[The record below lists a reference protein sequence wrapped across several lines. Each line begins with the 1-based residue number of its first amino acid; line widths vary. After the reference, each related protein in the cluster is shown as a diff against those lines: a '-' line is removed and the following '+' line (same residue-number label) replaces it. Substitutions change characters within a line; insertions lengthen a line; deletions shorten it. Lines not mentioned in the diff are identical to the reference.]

1 MNELMNFTFDG
12 AQIRIVQI
20 DGEPWFVGKDVA
32 ERLGYKDAPDALKK
46 HVDEDDKRIV
56 KNGDLPPLEN
66 HFPESVFP
74 LNLVRA
80 DIPNRGLTAINE
92 SGVYALIFGSKLPAA
107 KRFKRWVTN
116 EVLPAIRKNGGY
128 AKPAITKPD
137 SYMIDDREQRALRW
151 IEETQEWQ
159 DKVSGLQTQ
168 IDAQAP
174 KVALAEAIVENPEC
188 IHIGDLA
195 KILRQNG
202 IDTGKTRLFK
212 WLREN
217 EWLCSSSHERN
228 FPTQKAI
235 DKGYMILKEHVL
247 HFNGEEEKRFT
258 PMITGAGQE
267 FFINWF
273 LSNEKVGK
281 KPHIAAAE
289 RQAAAKKPAPPRRD
303 EDKIRTGQ
311 RIRSILEEQHAT
323 QTELATAI
331 GVSRQTINSIVRGE
345 TGATPHR
352 LAMIACFLGVPVEQ
366 LIG

>member
-1 MNELMNFTFDG
+1 MNE
-12 AQIRIVQI
+12 IREWSFEGSGIFSTEI
-20 DGEPWFVGKDVA
+20 DGEPWFFAKEIA
-32 ERLGYKDAPDALKK
+32 SALGYSNPRKALAD
-46 HVDEDDKRIV
+46 HVDDEDKGVTKRDTPGGRQQVTI
-56 KNGDLPPLEN
+56 
-66 HFPESVFP
+66 
-74 LNLVRA
+74 
-80 DIPNRGLTAINE
+80 INE
-92 SGVYALIFGSKLPAA
+92 SGVYALIFGSKLESA
-107 KRFKRWVTN
+107 KRFKHWVTN
-116 EVLPAIRKNGGY
+116 EVLPAIRKYGGY
-128 AKPAITKPD
+128 RKPAITKPD
-137 SYMIDDREQRALRW
+137 SYMIDDRRERALRW

-174 KVALAEAIVENPEC
+174 KVALAEAIVENPDC

-258 PMITGAGQE
+258 PMITGPGQE

-273 LSNEKVGK
+273 LNNERVGQ
-281 KPHIAAAE
+281 KPREIAAK
-289 RQAAAKKPAPPRRD
+289 RQAAAKADKKSAPPRRD
-303 EDKIRTGQ
+303 EDKLRIGEHIR
-311 RIRSILEEQHAT
+311 RILEEQHAT

-331 GVSRQTINSIVRGE
+331 GVSRQTINSIIRGE
-345 TGATPHR
+345 TGASPHR
-352 LAMIACFLGVPVEQ
+352 LAMIACFLGVPIEK
-366 LIG
+366 LLG